1 MSSWRHL
8 RIRGRLSQMEIQ
20 DRGAVQWIEV
30 DGTALD
36 HNLRLFRSILSPAT
50 AMLAVVKA
58 NAYGHGVA
66 EVASRAAAEA
76 DWLGVHSAE
85 EARQLR
91 RLGAGCPILVMGFVP
106 PFELYDLDSAVHLL
120 VSSSEALD
128 WIHQYRQRTGI
139 SLPVHLKVDI
149 GTKRQGIAA
158 EKLPAQCEKAA
169 RLVIDIVGVASHFAN
184 IEDTIE
190 HEFARLQLDRFQS
203 VLEVAQ
209 RELGE
214 LPPYIHSSCS
224 AAALLFR
231 ETDFTLARVGISMYG
246 HWPSRETRL
255 SWILRHDK
263 DGLQLRPVLSWKT
276 IVGQLQEVERD
287 ASVGYGR
294 TWTANRPSI
303 LAVIPVG
310 YADGYSRSL
319 GNRSRVLIHGRSA
332 PVVGRV
338 CMNILMADVTDIPGV
353 SIGDEVVLIGRQ
365 GEDEVSA
372 EELSSQSETIN
383 YELLAR
389 LSPSIPRRVV

>member
-1 MSSWRHL
+1 
-8 RIRGRLSQMEIQ
+8 MEIQ

>member
-1 MSSWRHL
+1 
-8 RIRGRLSQMEIQ
+8 MEIQ
-20 DRGAVQWIEV
+20 GQGAVQWIEV
-30 DGTALD
+30 DASALD
-36 HNLRLFRSILSPAT
+36 HNLRLFRSLLSPAT

-58 NAYGHGVA
+58 NAYGHGIA
-66 EVASRAAAEA
+66 EIAPRAAAVA

-85 EARQLR
+85 EARRLR
-91 RLGAGCPILVMGFVP
+91 RLGVACPILVMGVVP
-106 PFELYDLDSAVHLL
+106 PGDLYDLDSAVHLL

-139 SLPVHLKVDI
+139 SLAVHLKVDI

-158 EKLPAQCEKAA
+158 ETLPAQCKKAA
-169 RLVIDIVGVASHFAN
+169 RLGIDIVGVASHFAN

-190 HEFARLQLDRFQS
+190 HEFARLQLDRFRS
-203 VLEVAQ
+203 VLEVSERA
-209 RELGE
+209 LGG
-214 LPPYIHSSCS
+214 LPPFIHSSCS

-255 SWILRHDK
+255 SWIFKHEK
-263 DGLQLRPVLSWKT
+263 GGLQLRPVLTWKT

-294 TWTANRPSI
+294 TWTANRPSK

-319 GNRSRVLIHGRSA
+319 GNRSRVLISGRSA
-332 PVVGRV
+332 PVAGRV
-338 CMNILMADVTDIPGV
+338 CMNILMADITDIPGV

-372 EELSSQSETIN
+372 EELASQSETIN
-383 YELLAR
+383 YEFLAR

>member
-1 MSSWRHL
+1 
-8 RIRGRLSQMEIQ
+8 MEIQ

-158 EKLPAQCEKAA
+158 EKLPAQCEKAT

-372 EELSSQSETIN
+372 EELASQSETIN
-383 YELLAR
+383 YEFLAR